1 MNCNVIQDLLPLYAD
16 DCCSA
21 ESARLVEEHIAGC
34 ESCKAALDTMRQPVE
49 TCAEGVPATKPMGRI
64 HLWKASVLQSVLFL
78 ISFAIITVGVAL
90 EARIPTG
97 MVNGF
102 AAIDIVVPATG
113 FLLSLTN
120 WYFVRLYKSRK
131 SFSFWTL
138 MITII
143 ATIAALAF
151 TMFHY
156 EMFAS
161 LDDMVLGL
169 HVFASFG
176 GGMFALVLCVASK
189 LLSNWYAKLIG
200 KE

>member
-16 DCCSA
+16 ECCSE
-21 ESARLVEEHIAGC
+21 ESARLIEEHIAGC
-34 ESCKAALDTMRQPVE
+34 ESCKAVLDAMQQSVE
-49 TCAEGVPATKPMGRI
+49 SREEDVLQKKPLGRV
-64 HLWKASVLQSVLFL
+64 HLWKASVLQSVLFF

-97 MVNGF
+97 LANGV
-102 AAIDIVVPATG
+102 AAIEIVVPATG

-131 SFSFWTL
+131 SFSFWSL
-138 MITII
+138 MVTII

-161 LDDMVLGL
+161 LDGVILGL
-169 HVFASFG
+169 SIFVRCSGKFVVAF
-176 GGMFALVLCVASK
+176 CVASK
-189 LLSNWYAKLIG
+189 LLSDWYAKLIG